1 MNTPLLFVWTMMPF
15 NHRSRMSFLFL
26 SPRQSPTTIKD
37 LYHHWHFISC
47 FRKYV
52 YIYIYIYTCCIYML
66 CSSLPDDDDDD
77 DYHYYYCYYSE
88 WRHWCFPAGTRTFTC
103 FLPPFAPKR
112 QKARWKSEVLG
123 RGCWLSKIKM
133 FGEWTKIVLSIE
145 LNM

>member
-52 YIYIYIYTCCIYML
+52 YIYIYIHAVYTCYVHHYLMMMMMMMMIIIITTVII
-66 CSSLPDDDDDD
+66 PNDDIDVFQQGPE
-77 DYHYYYCYYSE
+77 HSRAFCHLS
-88 WRHWCFPAGTRTFTC
+88 P
-103 FLPPFAPKR
+103 
-112 QKARWKSEVLG
+112 QKGRSQMEVGGSWEGL
-123 RGCWLSKIKM
+123 LAK
-133 FGEWTKIVLSIE
+133 
-145 LNM
+145 